1 MPLFRFPLLQSVFLL
16 LFGTCMAACTAPPPE
31 APLEVQYAACKAVLL
46 PGPVCVLNQS
56 RKLFLW
62 FEPPPEAEIEIRAGG
77 EPLAAEIK
85 PVREGQRFT
94 VKIPPGAKR
103 VDVLV
108 EAAGRRSAWFLDLG
122 PEQAASRNVID
133 EVDKATRRAYDLIE
147 DHRFL
152 EVREI
157 LGGLQLPPKVPGES
171 LYLLAFYRG
180 QLAKNEGDY
189 RSALTAFQEAVEIA
203 EQVLWLEIQSWYPK
217 HELASLLSDLGRFRE
232 AEERFKSLEQMPQ
245 YLPLCEW
252 AKFLNNQGWF
262 ALRARE
268 AGESFPDPSPLF
280 KRALET
286 YKTCETFTK
295 DKEFNLLL
303 NLALAHLQE
312 GRVQPAK
319 DVLAQAHGLATDAPL
334 YQKLWWRDLEARIA
348 LRDGRREEALRGF
361 QELEALALATSSPD
375 GRLRAAFGQAQAHEA
390 LRDLNAALENL
401 RKAEALLDEQSL
413 QIPVHEGRERF
424 MATRQAIVNLHVE
437 ILLGQGSNAEALA
450 VVRQAR
456 ARMLRQ
462 LEHSDRLA
470 NLAPDQRAQWD
481 RLLAEYREKR
491 AALDEQAKDLWKLLP
506 LEQAAVQAEAE
517 AVQAILDQAYQ
528 ALGDPGRQPERTL
541 PPPRPG
547 ELILAYHRLSRDWAG
562 FAAAEGKV
570 VALHRFELPP
580 EVLSHPESHPEELAR
595 RLLLPFR
602 APIERARRIRI
613 LASGPLQGVDFHGLP
628 FQGDVLLAKRPV
640 VYGLDLPVPTGQPSG
655 RHALLVVDPSEDLPG
670 SRQEAGQVRQVLK
683 SRGWSTEEL
692 KGGQASPRAVK
703 ARLAAAG
710 LLHYAG
716 HGIFSG
722 LGGWGSSLPLAEGT
736 QLTLGDL
743 LAIQRVPAWVVLSGC
758 DTGRTPDEAPVES
771 PGLAHAFLLAGSRAV
786 IASTRPAEDKALPA
800 FFTELYRQW
809 DGEQDFAAALQRA
822 QLSWRQRNPSA
833 DWAGFRLFEP

>member
-1 MPLFRFPLLQSVFLL
+1 MPLFRFPLLQCVFLL
-16 LFGTCMAACTAPPPE
+16 LFGISMACTSPPPE
-31 APLEVQYAACKAVLL
+31 APLEVQYAGCKAVLL
-46 PGPVCVLNQS
+46 PGPVCVLHPNSS
-56 RKLFLW
+56 RKLLLW

-77 EPLAAEIK
+77 EPLDAEIK

-94 VKIPPGAKR
+94 VKIPPGAER

-133 EVDKATRRAYDLIE
+133 EVDKAVDRARILIE
-147 DHRFL
+147 DHRF
-152 EVREI
+152 REAREKME
-157 LGGLQLPPKVPGES
+157 GLQLPRKTPAES
-171 LYLLAFYRG
+171 LYNLAYNRGLLAEG
-180 QLAKNEGDY
+180 EGDY
-189 RSALTAFQEAVEIA
+189 RSALTEIERAVEIA
-203 EQVLWLEIQSWYPK
+203 EQVLWDEIRLWMAKQK
-217 HELASLLSDLGRFRE
+217 LALLLSDLGRFRE
-232 AEERFKSLEQMPQ
+232 ADERFKSLSQIPHEVDS
-245 YLPLCEW
+245 CER
-252 AKFLNNQGWF
+252 AKFLNNQGWS

-280 KRALET
+280 KKALET
-286 YKTCETFTK
+286 YKACKTFTK

-312 GRVQPAK
+312 GHVQPAK
-319 DVLAQAHGLATDAPL
+319 DVLARAHGLAADAPL
-334 YQKLWWRDLEARIA
+334 YQKLWWGDLEARIA

-361 QELEALALATSSPD
+361 QDLEALALATSSPD
-375 GRLRAAFGQAQAHEA
+375 GRLRAAFGQARAHEA

-437 ILLGQGSNAEALA
+437 ILLRQGSKAEALA

-470 NLAPDQRAQWD
+470 NLAPDQRVQWD

-491 AALDEQAKDLWKLLP
+491 AVLDEQAKDLWKLLP

-541 PPPRPG
+541 PPSRPG

-562 FAAAEGKV
+562 LAAEGEAVKMS
-570 VALHRFELPP
+570 RFDLPE

-602 APIERARRIRI
+602 AQIERARRIRI
-613 LASGPLQGVDFHGLP
+613 LASGPLQSVDFHGLP

-655 RHALLVVDPSEDLPG
+655 RHALLVADPSEDLPG
-670 SRQEAGQVRQVLK
+670 SRQEAGKVRQVLK

-692 KGGQASPRAVK
+692 KGRQASPRAVK

-809 DGEQDFAAALQRA
+809 DGEQDFAVALQRA